1 MYLLEIVKLFS
12 YKPELELHFEAIL
25 HSLKR
30 ATNQTVNET
39 LMEDTQ
45 KKKRCEH

>member
-12 YKPELELHFEAIL
+12 YKPELELHFEAML

-39 LMEDTQ
+39 LMED
-45 KKKRCEH
+45 KKKREREM